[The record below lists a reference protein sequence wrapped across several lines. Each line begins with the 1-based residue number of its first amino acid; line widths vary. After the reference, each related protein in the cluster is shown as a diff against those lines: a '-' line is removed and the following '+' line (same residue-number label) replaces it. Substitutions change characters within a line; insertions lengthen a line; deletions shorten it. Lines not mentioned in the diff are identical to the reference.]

1 MFNIARRHFL
11 RNILWWIVVFIFF
24 TLGVCTGRASG
35 LDAKPLK
42 MLDQKPEQYLI
53 AKPATTTTSTTT
65 TTRPQAVVKY
75 VEKPKYDPVIV
86 ESHELMLA
94 SAGIKESD
102 WPYVEYIFSRESG
115 WNASSV
121 SANGCI
127 GLGQNCLSNGQYFIK
142 LACPNWQTDVICQI
156 KRWDEYASKYGGWYG
171 SYLHWNYYKSW

>member
-35 LDAKPLK
+35 LEAKPLK

-53 AKPATTTTSTTT
+53 AKPATTTTTT
-65 TTRPQAVVKY
+65 TTRPQPVVKY

-102 WPYVEYIFSRESG
+102 WPYVEYIFSKESS
-115 WNASSV
+115 WIASNV
-121 SANGCI
+121 SPNKCI
-127 GLGQNCLSNGQYFIK
+127 GLGQNCRDKNGQYWLIT
-142 LACPNWQTDVICQI
+142 ACPNWQTDVICQI

-171 SYLHWNYYKSW
+171 SYLNWNYYKSW